1 MLTISILS
9 IVSILLAGTS
19 VYLARQ
25 WIGSERMRFSI
36 EKELAT
42 TQQKLSHAATADDRL
57 KDTFQSLATTALTQ
71 NNQLF
76 LDLAATTF
84 QKFEQSSQ
92 QTVRHGHEIMTQMM
106 TPLQKSLEVVDHKI
120 SELEK
125 SRIAAYHGLTQH
137 VSSLVESQKE
147 LRQETTNLSRALRN
161 SGSRGR
167 WGEIQLR
174 RVVEMAGMIDHCDFF
189 EQTST
194 SQDGQQKRPD
204 LIVRLPANKTIVVD
218 AKTPLSAYLEAI
230 ETTDEPT
237 RQTKLTDHATQVRR
251 HITSLSQKS
260 YWDQFQPSPEF
271 VILFIPS
278 EAIFSAALERSPDL
292 IEFGVE
298 QKVILATP
306 TTLIAL
312 LRAVAFGW
320 RQEAMNDSA
329 QKIADLGRQ
338 LHQRM
343 GDVLSHIGDIG
354 KGLNNATKAYNSA
367 IGSIDR
373 RMMVTARKFE
383 ELGVAGSD
391 KIDVPKVIENWPIE
405 STSQILPS
413 AEN

>member
-1 MLTISILS
+1 VIITTLLS
-9 IVSILLAGTS
+9 LICIALVGTS
-19 VYLARQ
+19 IFLARQ
-25 WIGSERMRFSI
+25 WMLSERLRFDS

-42 TQQKLSHAATADDRL
+42 TKEKLLHAASADDRL
-57 KDTFQSLATTALTQ
+57 KESFQSLATNALTQ
-71 NNQLF
+71 NNKLF

-84 QKFEQSSQ
+84 HKFEQSSQ
-92 QTVRHGHEIMTQMM
+92 QTVRHGHELMNQMM
-106 TPLQKSLEVVDHKI
+106 TPLQKSLEVVDQKI

-125 SRIAAYHGLTQH
+125 SRIAAYHGLTHH
-137 VSSLVESQKE
+137 VSTLVESQRE

-161 SGSRGR
+161 SGTRGR

-189 EQTST
+189 EQSST
-194 SQDGQQKRPD
+194 SQEGQQKRPD
-204 LIVRLPANKTIVVD
+204 LIVRLPAGKTIVVD

-230 ETTDEPT
+230 DATEETT
-237 RQTKLTDHATQVRR
+237 RLTKLNEHAAQLRR
-251 HITSLSQKS
+251 HISSLSQKS

-271 VILFIPS
+271 VVLFLPS
-278 EAIFSAALERSPDL
+278 EAIFSAALERNPDL
-292 IEFGVE
+292 IEFGVD

-329 QKIADLGRQ
+329 QKIADLGKQ

-391 KIDVPKVIENWPIE
+391 KVEIPKNVENWAVE
-405 STSQILPS
+405 SSTTIVPS
-413 AEN
+413 TEF